1 MKHCPTCRQTYTDET
16 LKFCRVDGA
25 LLISDSLPTKILQNR
40 LPGSSPSTLEMQP
53 QPRPRSARR
62 AVDSLAILPFDNDGF
77 DSSMEYFSDGI
88 TESIIN
94 TLAQLPKLRVVP
106 RSTVFRYKGS
116 KVNPQEVGRELGARL
131 VLTGRV
137 HQTED
142 YLLISAELMDVE
154 NDSQLWGE
162 RYNRPPSDIFAVQE
176 EIAAEISEK
185 LRLKLSGAQKKQ
197 LTKRHTANAE
207 AYRSYLK
214 GRFYWNKRTGEGIRK
229 AIEYFTEAIEED
241 ANYALAYVGLAD
253 SYILSGIF
261 GEQSPGQSMPK
272 ARLAASKAVE
282 IDSTLAEAHT
292 SLGYV
297 KAFYDWDWMGAEK
310 EFSRATKLNSAYPI
324 ALHFY
329 SFYLA
334 AMGRLDEALAAERQ
348 AQELDPVS
356 LIVSTNIGRYLYY
369 ARLFDQ
375 AIEQSLTT
383 LQMDPDFPPAR
394 ITLSLALEQ
403 KGLHEE
409 AIAHCQRAVA
419 NSGGDLALESLGHAC
434 ASAGKRTEALALVRE
449 LTEKAKQRYVSPY
462 HMAVIYLGLGE
473 KDEAFAWLEN
483 AFQDRT
489 LWLVFVKVDPRFDAI
504 RSDPRFEDLVRHV
517 GL

>member
-1 MKHCPTCRQTYTDET
+1 MKHCPTCGQTYTDET

-25 LLISDSLPTKILQNR
+25 LLISDSLPTRILENR
-40 LPGSSPSTLEMQP
+40 LPGATPSTVEMLP
-53 QPRPRSARR
+53 QPRPRASRR
-62 AVDSLAILPFDNDGF
+62 AVDSLAILPFDNDSV
-77 DSSMEYFSDGI
+77 DSNMEYFSDGI
-88 TESIIN
+88 TETIIN
-94 TLAQLPKLRVVP
+94 TLSQLPKLRVVS

-116 KVNPQEVGRELGARL
+116 KVDPQEAGRELGARL
-131 VLTGRV
+131 VLTGRI
-137 HQTED
+137 HQAEGH
-142 YLLISAELMDVE
+142 LLISAELMDVE

-162 RYNRPPSDIFAVQE
+162 RYNRPPADIFAVQE

-185 LRLKLSGAQKKQ
+185 LRVKLSRAQKNQ

-214 GRFYWNKRTGEGIRK
+214 GRFYWNKRTREGIRK
-229 AIEYFTEAIEED
+229 AIEYFTQALEED

-253 SYILSGIF
+253 SYIVAGIF
-261 GEQSPGQSMPK
+261 GDQSPGESMPR

-297 KAFYDWDWMGAEK
+297 KAFYDWDWTGAEK
-310 EFSRATKLNSAYPI
+310 EFARAIKLNSAYPI

-334 AMGRLDEALAAERQ
+334 AMGRLEEALVAERH

-383 LQMDPDFPPAR
+383 LAMDPDFPPAR
-394 ITLSLALEQ
+394 CTLSLAHEQ
-403 KGLHEE
+403 KGQHEE
-409 AIAHCQRAVA
+409 AIAQCQRALT
-419 NSGGDLALESLGHAC
+419 NSGGDMALENLGHAY
-434 ASAGKRTEALALVRE
+434 ASAGKRTEAMALIRE
-449 LTEKAKQRYVSPY
+449 LMEKAKRRYVSPY
-462 HMAVIYLGLGE
+462 HVALIYLGLGE

-489 LWLVFVKVDPRFDAI
+489 LWLVFIKVDPRFDPF
-504 RSDPRFEDLVRHV
+504 RSDPRFEDLVRRI